1 MDKRFQQFDWKRSD
15 ALGLQ
20 VEFPGRDLTGAA
32 IKFTAKAKLDDAV
45 DDAAAAIVVD
55 YTAEDIPTISAV
67 PSSGVCVVVVN
78 STKTNVA
85 PKAYY
90 CDVEAQWSATDKLSI
105 PTFIMNIV
113 QDVTRR

>member
-20 VEFPGRDLTGAA
+20 VQFPGRDLTGAV
-32 IKFTAKAKLDDAV
+32 IKFTAKKKLDDAA
-45 DDAAAAIVVD
+45 DDAAAAITVD
-55 YTAEDIPTISAV
+55 YTAEDIPTISAD
-67 PSSGVCVVVVN
+67 PTTGICVVVVN
-78 STKTNVA
+78 STKTNVTPA
-85 PKAYY
+85 AYF
-90 CDVEAQWSATDKLSI
+90 CDVEAQWSPTDKLSI